1 MKDEKKILII
11 CLMFAL
17 SIILFTIKAS
27 GQTGTFDHLLLR
39 DQYGDELRKQESKIS
54 LLPGKLEITEN
65 GETWTE
71 KILLQTKGADTC
83 QVETSAGYYV
93 LLLERGTLK
102 RAYLRSNVGADRVYL
117 SGLPGFF
124 DTKTKD

>member
-1 MKDEKKILII
+1 MKDERKIFWI
-11 CLMFAL
+11 CLMLAA
-17 SIILFTIKAS
+17 SIILFTVKAS
-27 GQTGTFDHLLLR
+27 GQSGTFDHLLLR
-39 DQYGDELRKQESKIS
+39 DQYGGEIRKQDSKIT

-71 KILLQTKGADTC
+71 KILLQTKSPDTC

-93 LLLERGTLK
+93 LVLKGERLE
-102 RAYLRSNVGADRVYL
+102 RAYLRSNVGADRIYL
-117 SGLPGFF
+117 AGLPGFF